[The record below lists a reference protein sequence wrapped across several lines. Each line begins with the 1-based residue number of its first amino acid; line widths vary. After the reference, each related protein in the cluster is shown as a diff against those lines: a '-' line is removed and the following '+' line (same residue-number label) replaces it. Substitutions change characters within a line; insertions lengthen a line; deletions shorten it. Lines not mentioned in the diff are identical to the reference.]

1 MRKWFIILSCSF
13 LLIACG
19 RNVKEPVVI
28 PVINPSEYQV
38 SLLMVGDALIHMNVM
53 KSATESDGSLDF
65 TDALQFIK
73 PIVKN
78 YDLAFY
84 NQESPIAGDKWPLA
98 GYPVFNTPRLFP
110 DTMIDMGFNMVNLAN
125 NHTLDM
131 GVEGALNSL
140 EYFKSK
146 NVYISG
152 SYSSQADQ
160 DQIRTFE
167 KNNITFAFL
176 SYAYSSNNKSLN
188 SSNQYLLNLY
198 EKEKAEADIAK
209 YKGLVDFV
217 IVSLHAGAENS
228 FDESYQ
234 AEWVKVIADAGAD
247 LIIGHHVHV
256 VQPIQYIGDTLV
268 FNSLGNFISSQ
279 LEEKLLVELIASLDF
294 IKYVEGDNITTSIEN
309 VKIDLMYDY
318 YNHDFT
324 ELRVYPLKDIPI
336 DLLPNKAALYTKY
349 MKIVNKYNIDLTIG
363 GIFD

>member
-1 MRKWFIILSCSF
+1 MRKWFIILCSSF
-13 LLIACG
+13 LLMSCA
-19 RNVKEPVVI
+19 RDVKEPVVVPI
-28 PVINPSEYQV
+28 TNPSEYKA
-38 SLLMVGDALIHMNVM
+38 SLMMVGDALIHMNVM
-53 KSATESDGSLDF
+53 KSATLSDGSLDF

-84 NQESPIAGDKWPLA
+84 NQESPIAGNKWPLA

-110 DTMIDMGFNMVNLAN
+110 DTMIDMGFNMINLAN

-131 GVEGALNSL
+131 GVEGAINSL
-140 EYFKSK
+140 AYFRTKD
-146 NVYISG
+146 VMTSG

-167 KNNITFAFL
+167 KNHISFVFL
-176 SYAYSSNNKSLN
+176 SYAYGSNNRSLN
-188 SSNQYLLNLY
+188 DSNQYLLNLY
-198 EKEKAEADIAK
+198 EKSKVEAEIAK
-209 YKGLVDFV
+209 YRDLVDFV
-217 IVSLHAGAENS
+217 IVSLHAGEENS

-256 VQPIQYIGDTLV
+256 VQPVQYIGETLV

-279 LEEKLLVELIASLDF
+279 LEEKLLVELIATLDF
-294 IKYVEGDNITTSIEN
+294 VKYVDGDTVTTSIKN

-318 YNHDFT
+318 YNADFT
-324 ELRVYPLKDIPI
+324 ELRVYPLKDIPS
-336 DLLPNKAALYTKY
+336 DLLPNKEALYTKY
-349 MKIVNKYNIDLTIG
+349 MKIVTKYVQNLTIG